1 LRLLFSKLN
10 QADQILL
17 VVAVMVAVMAAV
29 VVVVVIAMIFM
40 IPVAFVHPPSL
51 LVVVIVGMAIVGA
64 GVGRLLPASTNPY
77 VPTVLIAPIALGPN
91 VSLSGSLRTNL
102 IPQGWRVSA
111 DIDAYL

>member
-1 LRLLFSKLN
+1 LRLLFSQLN

-17 VVAVMVAVMAAV
+17 VVAVMVAVMAA
-29 VVVVVIAMIFM
+29 VVVVIAMIFM

-64 GVGRLLPASTNPY
+64 GVGRLLPASTNPN